1 MEYRRS
7 LRQLQERQKYGLAKK
22 FMNDSTI
29 LENCLNINKV
39 SFILTANHCVKTLH
53 MHYIQLN
60 FTLRAKVFCKVAALL
75 NV

>member
-1 MEYRRS
+1 MEYRRFWDDCKNGKNTAS
-7 LRQLQERQKYGLAKK
+7 QKK
-22 FMNDSTI
+22 FMNDSTK

-39 SFILTANHCVKTLH
+39 SFILTANHYVKTLH

-60 FTLRAKVFCKVAALL
+60 LTLRAKVFCKAAALL